1 MNIAPLHRDHPTFRS
16 AVASRE
22 AGEDGLASGFSGG
35 LLGANHAS
43 TVSSERAWLCKLR

>member
-1 MNIAPLHRDHPTFRS
+1 MNIEPLHRDHPTFCS
-16 AVASRE
+16 AGAKR
-22 AGEDGLASGFSGG
+22 EDGLASGFSGG